1 MFKEIFTEKKER
13 QITEA
18 KEIIEKQEKMKK
30 KTKQLYKHILN
41 LIIFTKYITIKVI
54 KNC

>member
-18 KEIIEKQEKMKK
+18 KEIIKQQEKMKK
-30 KTKQLYKHILN
+30 KLN
-41 LIIFTKYITIKVI
+41 SYTNIF
-54 KNC
+54 